1 MKCLL
6 YILKIF
12 LNQKK
17 KKEQELKY
25 SFSPIRICDGNGFKE
40 TERILT
46 ERDECYKHCT
56 YGVPIYF
63 KKDNL
68 KYDFY
73 FFHFFIN
80 F

>member
-1 MKCLL
+1 MHMKCLL

-46 ERDECYKHCT
+46 ERDEC
-56 YGVPIYF
+56 
-63 KKDNL
+63 
-68 KYDFY
+68 
-73 FFHFFIN
+73 
-80 F
+80 

>member
-6 YILKIF
+6 YNIKNIF
-12 LNQKK
+12 ESKK

-46 ERDECYKHCT
+46 ERDEC
-56 YGVPIYF
+56 
-63 KKDNL
+63 
-68 KYDFY
+68 
-73 FFHFFIN
+73 
-80 F
+80 